1 MPSRAYRAALAVA
14 ALALA
19 VAGTGCSRSARI
31 PEPTGLPRETTA
43 TSVYFATGRSIVEE
57 RLVVPADDP
66 YRAAL
71 EFWLQARSVEH
82 PEIAIVQ
89 PQATVRSMTL
99 DDSGVLT
106 IDWSADVLD
115 FEAEP
120 KEKMIALAGILRTL
134 GEFPEV
140 KKVRFTVEGKTS
152 GTASNGKDIEAFWGT
167 VSLKGQPWDVLR
179 RPSQDQESTAAPT
192 P

>member
-1 MPSRAYRAALAVA
+1 MPSRASRAVSVLVVAVLAA
-14 ALALA
+14 ASI
-19 VAGTGCSRSARI
+19 GCSRSARI
-31 PEPTGLPRETTA
+31 PEPTGLPKETTA

-66 YRAAL
+66 YRSAL

-89 PQATVRSMTL
+89 PQAAVRDVML

-115 FEAEP
+115 FDAEP
-120 KEKMIALAGILRTL
+120 KEKMIALAGILRTF
-134 GEFPEV
+134 GEFSEV

-179 RPSQDQESTAAPT
+179 RPSQDQSSTATPAP
-192 P
+192 